1 MDGWKRILLTEDK
14 KAKGREV
21 SFQLRGGVKVREC
34 LASLA
39 PQRDHSAQNHSIT
52 QPFSPQLPAQQ
63 VPYQMLCRRLE
74 TRLGSRHF
82 FTHPYLL
89 LKPEGRMSLPAGFD
103 KTNSLSLGRRNEV
116 LLFRCFSMESC
127 CKTQERLKVKAQFS
141 PPLQPFSIFK
151 MEKQL
156 KSLGFSW
163 DRCPRPELALC

>member
-1 MDGWKRILLTEDK
+1 
-14 KAKGREV
+14 
-21 SFQLRGGVKVREC
+21 
-34 LASLA
+34 
-39 PQRDHSAQNHSIT
+39 
-52 QPFSPQLPAQQ
+52 
-63 VPYQMLCRRLE
+63 MLCHRLE

-163 DRCPRPELALC
+163 DRCPRPELALCWLWWELLHSQFDGSYSIVHPFALALRLSKHTSCCRLSISYPT